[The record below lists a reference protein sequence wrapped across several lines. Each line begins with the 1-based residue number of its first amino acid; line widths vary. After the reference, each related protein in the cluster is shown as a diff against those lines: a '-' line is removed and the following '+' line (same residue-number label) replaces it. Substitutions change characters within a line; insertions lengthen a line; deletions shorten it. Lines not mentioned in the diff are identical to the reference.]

1 MSWNREKFPALQH
14 ELLYGSRVVECF
26 QTRPRN
32 LWSLLADSAAR
43 APEAEALVAGD
54 IRLSWREVQIQAE
67 TTARALLAAGIR
79 SGDRVVM
86 VMGNRPDFIVTLFA
100 LFRIGAIAVPVSV
113 RSSLPEVGYAIL
125 NTSAA
130 LVVHDADLSALIPP
144 HRALSFDR
152 LSALADPAQPLPET
166 LPGEEEVALI
176 LHTSG
181 TTGKPKGAM
190 LTHLSLIH
198 SALYYEA
205 CFGLTAKDRV
215 IISVPFS
222 HVTGIA
228 ALISVSFRAGATLII
243 LPGFKAQT
251 FLDLAEAERMSFTI
265 MVPAMYNL
273 CLLQPDFAQRNLTTW
288 RLAAYGG
295 APMPEP
301 TIRRLAAAIP
311 GLQFAN
317 CYGATECI
325 VAQLMTPPER
335 AFDKRETVGLPLPGT
350 RALIMDAAGQEQP
363 VGIPGEIWLSGP
375 NVTLGY
381 WNNPEATA
389 AGFPGGFW
397 RSGDIGVQD
406 AEGFI
411 SVLDRAKDMIN
422 RGGLKIYSAEL
433 ENVLTD
439 HPAVLEAA
447 ALPRPCPVLGE
458 RVHAVLTL
466 RAPATPQEIRAWC
479 MARLSDYKVPETL
492 EMSVQPLPRNANG
505 KIDKKQLRD
514 RLGADFVPLSDKVI
528 DS

>member
-1 MSWNREKFPALQH
+1 MSWNRDNFPALQH
-14 ELLYGSRVVECF
+14 ELRYGSRVVECF
-26 QTRPRN
+26 ENRPHN
-32 LWSLLADSAAR
+32 LWTLLAESAAR
-43 APEAEALVAGD
+43 VPGGEALVAGD
-54 IRLSWREVQIQAE
+54 LRLTWREVLAEAE
-67 TTARALLAAGIR
+67 TTARALTAAGIGT
-79 SGDRVVM
+79 GDRVVM
-86 VMGNRPDFIVTLFA
+86 VMGNRPAFILTLFA
-100 LFRIGAIAVPVSV
+100 LFRIGAISVPVSI
-113 RSSLPEVGYAIL
+113 RASLPEVSYAIA
-125 NTSAA
+125 NTTAA
-130 LVVHDADLSALIPP
+130 LVVHDADLAALIPE
-144 HRALSFDR
+144 HRALSFEA
-152 LSALADPAQPLPET
+152 LSALARPETALPDT

-205 CFGLTAKDRV
+205 CFGLTSTDRV
-215 IISVPFS
+215 VISVPFN

-228 ALISVSFRAGATLII
+228 ALISVSIRAGATLVI
-243 LPGFKAQT
+243 LPAFKAQA
-251 FLDLAEAERMSFTI
+251 FLDLAEAERMTFTI

-273 CLLQPDFAQRNLTTW
+273 CLLQPDFSQRNLSSW

-301 TIRRLAAAIP
+301 TIRRLATAIP

-350 RALIMDAAGQEQP
+350 RALIMDDCGHEQP
-363 VGIPGEIWLSGP
+363 DGTPGEIWLFGP

-389 AGFPGGFW
+389 AAFPGGYW
-397 RSGDIGVQD
+397 RSGDIGVRD

-447 ALPRPCPVLGE
+447 AFARPCPVLGE

-466 RAPATPQEIRAWC
+466 RAPVGEAEIRAWC
-479 MARLSDYKVPETL
+479 LERLSDYKVPETL
-492 EMSVQPLPRNANG
+492 EMSDQPLPRNANG

-514 RLGADFVPLSDKVI
+514 QMNVVKTQA
-528 DS
+528 